1 MKTEFALEFLNCM
14 CENNGLKLLR
24 DNKPIISIKIE
35 GKQYVLIKNGP
46 VNGITYQFFRFEITI
61 ATQ

>member
-1 MKTEFALEFLNCM
+1 MS
-14 CENNGLKLLR
+14 ENNGLKLLR